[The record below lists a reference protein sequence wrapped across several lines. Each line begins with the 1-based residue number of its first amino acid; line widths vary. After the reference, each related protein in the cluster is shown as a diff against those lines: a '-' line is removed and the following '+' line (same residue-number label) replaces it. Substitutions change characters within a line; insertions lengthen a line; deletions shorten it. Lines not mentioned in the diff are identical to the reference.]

1 MLNSS
6 ESTLEI
12 RIHTPYI
19 QLGQF
24 LKMTGLIDT
33 GGEVKQYLQHHV
45 VVVNEVVDQRRGRKL
60 YPGDTLLIEGHRYMI
75 RAL

>member
-1 MLNSS
+1 MLNAN
-6 ESTLEI
+6 ESIQEI
-12 RIHTPYI
+12 GIHTPYI

-24 LKMTGLIDT
+24 LKMTGLVET

-45 VVVNEVVDQRRGRKL
+45 VVVNQIVDQRRGRKL
-60 YPGDTLLIEGHRYMI
+60 YPGDTLHIEGHQYMI